1 MDNVSTPIEPRAENE
16 TRAEDAARSE
26 AMPMLLRRYAPA
38 ALVAIAFLFLFRDAI
53 ISMTARWE
61 DPTFSHGWVVL
72 PAALAIAWYK
82 RDTWLGT
89 PVRPQPAGLVPIVLG
104 LMILVV
110 GAWADVLFAPWLAM
124 FVVLGGILLFLGGW
138 EWFKKLAFPYA
149 FLYFMVPWPDFLV
162 ELVSFPMQIL
172 TSAYA
177 AILASLAG
185 VPVFRDGVNLHIWNA
200 ARDGYKGSFEVA
212 VACSGMH
219 SLIALLCLAAGV
231 AYFTPAAMWKRWL
244 IFALGLPM
252 ALAANIFRVFL
263 ILCVGNWIS
272 PELAAK
278 AFHDWSAPV
287 LFLLNTMGLIAIRNA
302 LMREPAPQPAGR
314 ALAFAPEGDDDAF

>member
-1 MDNVSTPIEPRAENE
+1 MDNVTSQTGERPDGLI
-16 TRAEDAARSE
+16 
-26 AMPMLLRRYAPA
+26 RYGAA
-38 ALVAIAFLFLFRDAI
+38 ALVAAVFLWVFRAAI
-53 ISMTARWE
+53 VSMAARWE

-82 RDTWLGT
+82 REEWLGLRS
-89 PVRPQPAGLVPIVLG
+89 RPAAAGLGVIVLG
-104 LMILVV
+104 LLLLVA

-124 FVVLGGILLFLGGW
+124 LIVLGGILLYLGGW
-138 EWFKKLAFPYA
+138 ERFKKLAFPYA

-162 ELVSFPMQIL
+162 EMVSFPMQIL
-172 TSAYA
+172 TSAYS
-177 AILASLAG
+177 AILASIVG
-185 VPVFRDGVNLHIWNA
+185 VPVIRDGVNLHIWNA
-200 ARDGYKGSFEVA
+200 TRTGYKGSFEVA

-219 SLIALLCLAAGV
+219 SLIALMCLAAGV

-244 IFALGLPM
+244 IFLLGLPM

-272 PELAAK
+272 PDLAAK

-287 LFLLNTMGLIAIRNA
+287 LFLLNTMGLIAIRN
-302 LMREPAPQPAGR
+302 LLIREPRQAERIAAPIARHGD
-314 ALAFAPEGDDDAF
+314 DDDAF